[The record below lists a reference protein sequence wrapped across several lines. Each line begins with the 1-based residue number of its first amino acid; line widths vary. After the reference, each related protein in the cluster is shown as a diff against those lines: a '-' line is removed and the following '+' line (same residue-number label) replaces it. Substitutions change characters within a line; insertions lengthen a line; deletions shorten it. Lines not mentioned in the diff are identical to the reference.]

1 MKRFLIILLFP
12 LMMFSQDTTLV
23 GDVDCNGEVNSEDA
37 SLILQFITKFDDFAD
52 ANIPF
57 MYHCHMLVH
66 EDEGMMGQFTVVD
79 DGSTGV
85 ETLETEI
92 FSIYPNPAN
101 DKIKVKL
108 KNSINQEIQIID
120 VKGKL
125 ILESTLNTNEGNIDV
140 SHLNSG
146 VYFIKTT
153 NKNFKFFKL

>member
-85 ETLETEI
+85 ETLKTEI

-108 KNSINQEIQIID
+108 KDSINQEIQ
-120 VKGKL
+120 
-125 ILESTLNTNEGNIDV
+125 
-140 SHLNSG
+140 
-146 VYFIKTT
+146 
-153 NKNFKFFKL
+153 